1 MQLKNAFE
9 KNKREIIIAVFVF
22 LIVTTSFALGYLT
35 ATHFV
40 QKTPIVIEKCSE

>member
-1 MQLKNAFE
+1 MQPKNVFE
-9 KNKREIIIAVFVF
+9 KNKREIIVAIFVF

-40 QKTPIVIEKCSE
+40 QKVPIVIEKCSN